1 MGNNLII
8 LTVFSIITLLILR
21 GYMSVGIRLFQTKN
35 ERKRYVSNVSKMD
48 RWFFLTAPKVIS
60 DKYSR
65 YEKRTIHYSSMAK
78 TYRIVNC
85 VNHATLV
92 VELIFILS
100 FSLGFVEE
108 SLLNIVCVTY
118 FVMAYFSFGVLA
130 VVEFKANKRFHRSR
144 YSGKS

>member
-1 MGNNLII
+1 MWEFGCFKQK
-8 LTVFSIITLLILR
+8 T
-21 GYMSVGIRLFQTKN
+21 N
-35 ERKRYVSNVSKMD
+35 ENVMYLMFP
-48 RWFFLTAPKVIS
+48 RWIAGFFLTAPKVIS

-118 FVMAYFSFGVLA
+118 FVTAYFSFGVLA

-144 YSGKS
+144 Y